1 MYYGQWKAG
10 QFNGKGTL
18 YKQID
23 AAFVSLTGQFVKGAF
38 TQSTNPSFNTYTSG
52 DKQKSLLLGQ
62 TTPPD
67 AIYVSKVPPSAT
79 EQKLITLLNEF
90 PTKDIF
96 KSEDAKIQNGF
107 ISLRSSHCAKF
118 TKQLMQLI
126 E

>member
-18 YKQID
+18 YKRID

-38 TQSTNPSFNTYTSG
+38 TQSTNPTLNTYTAG
-52 DKQKSLLLGQ
+52 DKQKSLLLDQ

-67 AIYVSKVPPSAT
+67 AIYVSKVPASPT
-79 EQKLITLLNEF
+79 EQKLIALLDEF

-96 KSEDAKIQNGF
+96 KSEDANIQNSF
-107 ISLRSSHCAKF
+107 ISLRSSHCVH
-118 TKQLMQLI
+118 LMQLI